1 MKPSANAYNLV
12 KASEGL
18 RLSAYPDPGTGGAPY
33 TIGYGS
39 THGVKKGMT
48 ISPTD
53 ATVRLAEDMT
63 EAADAI
69 NRLVTAAI
77 NQNQFDALCSL
88 VFNIGQANFKGST
101 LLKALNKGDTQAS
114 AKEFDRWVY
123 ASKKKLPGLVAR
135 RKLERALFER
145 PV

>member
-1 MKPSANAYNLV
+1 MKPSANAYNVV

-18 RLSAYPDPGTGGAPY
+18 RLSAYPDPGTGGEPY

-39 THGVKKGMT
+39 THGVTKGMT
-48 ISPTD
+48 ITPDEAS
-53 ATVRLAEDMT
+53 ARLVEDMT
-63 EAADAI
+63 EAADAV
-69 NRLVTAAI
+69 NRLVTVKL

-88 VFNIGQANFKGST
+88 AFNIGQANFRGST
-101 LLKALNKGDTQAS
+101 LLKLLNQGDFAGA

-123 ASKKKLPGLVAR
+123 AAKKKLPGLVAR
-135 RKLERALFER
+135 RKLERDLFER

>member
-18 RLSAYPDPGTGGAPY
+18 RLSAYPDPGTGAEPY

-39 THGVKKGMT
+39 THGVTKGMT
-48 ISPTD
+48 ITPAD

-63 EAADAI
+63 EAADAV
-69 NRLVTAAI
+69 NRLVKVKL

-101 LLKALNKGDTQAS
+101 LLKSLNQGEFAGS
-114 AKEFDRWVY
+114 AREFDRWVY
-123 ASKKKLPGLVAR
+123 AAKKKLPGLVAR
-135 RKLERALFER
+135 RKVERDLFER